1 MELVYRGVRYNNNK
15 SPLSI
20 ETQGKSGIGA
30 AEARSDR
37 EIFSAQSKIA
47 TKNNF
52 PFLRYFKQLF
62 FPSDAKRVLNPF
74 LFLYVYKSQLL
85 ETYWQLD
92 ERKRL
97 EHCWYLT
104 LALNPKIYRISDRPI
119 QLKYRGVT
127 YYR

>member
-15 SPLSI
+15 SALSI
-20 ETQGKSGIGA
+20 ATQGKNPNI
-30 AEARSDR
+30 
-37 EIFSAQSKIA
+37 EIVSAQPEIA

-52 PFLRYFKQLF
+52 PFLKYIKQLF
-62 FPSDAKRVLNPF
+62 SRSDGTRVFNPF
-74 LFLYVYKSQLL
+74 LFWYVYKSQLL
-85 ETYWQLD
+85 ENCWQLD

-104 LALNPKIYRISDRPI
+104 LTLNPKIYRTSSRPI
-119 QLKYRGVT
+119 ELKYRGIT